1 MSSTGER
8 SGRPRPARSSVRS
21 SSIPWYS
28 RISSSVSATAARIF
42 SSPSAGA
49 SPRWSCQPGSPTH
62 LQRLVDAVAD
72 DSGGA
77 LGVRVQH
84 GAVPAHEIRAARVV
98 PRHRLQRTAR
108 GEPDGLAVVGPGQ
121 VEVEGERGQ
130 FGQVR
135 LLPEQPQGVIA
146 HAAERNSRH

>member
-1 MSSTGER
+1 MVLPDLLLRLGDR
-8 SGRPRPARSSVRS
+8 RADLLLAVGRREPQVVVPA
-21 SSIPWYS
+21 
-28 RISSSVSATAARIF
+28 
-42 SSPSAGA
+42 G
-49 SPRWSCQPGSPTH
+49 QPDQH